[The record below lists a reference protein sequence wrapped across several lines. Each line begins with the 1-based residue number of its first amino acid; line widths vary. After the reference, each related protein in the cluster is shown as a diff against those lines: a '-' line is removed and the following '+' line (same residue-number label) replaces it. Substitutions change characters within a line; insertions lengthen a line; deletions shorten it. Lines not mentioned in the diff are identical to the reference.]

1 MVSTKNID
9 HVAISLTMYDVP
21 STAPDKTPTAPTA
34 LTVLTYPTAPD
45 SLTAR
50 QPDSPTVPD
59 RTRACLQP
67 TLPLTVL
74 DSARQCPTVLE
85 TAPDPSA

>member
-1 MVSTKNID
+1 MVSTKNFD

-21 STAPDKTPTAPTA
+21 CTAPDKTLTAPTA

-50 QPDSPTVPD
+50 QPDS
-59 RTRACLQP
+59 A
-67 TLPLTVL
+67 
-74 DSARQCPTVLE
+74 
-85 TAPDPSA
+85 